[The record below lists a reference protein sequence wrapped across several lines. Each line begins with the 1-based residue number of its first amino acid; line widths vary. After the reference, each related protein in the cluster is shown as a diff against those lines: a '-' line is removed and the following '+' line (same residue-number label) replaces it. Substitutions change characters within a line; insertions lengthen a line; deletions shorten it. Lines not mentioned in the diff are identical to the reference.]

1 MKVKKQFR
9 LFDLYRLAAAGL
21 KSSISGIEDYDVNKD
36 VSTITVTYYSK
47 GQKIYFAK
55 DELELK
61 GVIKQINKYNKRS
74 KR

>member
-9 LFDLYRLAAAGL
+9 LFDLYRLAATGL
-21 KSSISGIEDYDVNKD
+21 KSSISSIEDYEVNND
-36 VSTITVTYYSK
+36 LSNITVTYYGK

-61 GVIKQINKYNKRS
+61 DVMRYI
-74 KR
+74 

>member
-9 LFDLYRLAAAGL
+9 LFDLYRLAATGL
-21 KSSISGIEDYDVNKD
+21 KSSVLGIEDYDVND
-36 VSTITVTYYSK
+36 DLSNITVTYYGK

-61 GVIKQINKYNKRS
+61 GVIKQINKYNKRR
-74 KR
+74 K